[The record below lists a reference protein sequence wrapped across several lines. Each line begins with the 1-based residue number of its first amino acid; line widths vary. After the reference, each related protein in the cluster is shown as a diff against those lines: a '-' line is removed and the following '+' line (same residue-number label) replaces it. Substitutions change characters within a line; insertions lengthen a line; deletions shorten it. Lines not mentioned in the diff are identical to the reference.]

1 MEAPMIYLLWLLPT
15 FVVAIAIGSGRLNAS
30 SSALLG
36 LLVAAPIAALTGPE
50 IFGLPELST
59 ALSRGFWIG
68 VTIAPYIIGGL
79 LFWQVAMHNEP
90 LSPAPLV
97 TDEPAN
103 VQLMQRKTAFFAC
116 FLIGPF
122 AESATGF
129 GVGMLGTIALLRSMR
144 IAPAHLMVFA
154 LLSQTLIPWGAMG
167 SGTILAAAYA
177 RMSPADLS
185 FYSIVP
191 VSLLMLLWL
200 PLFWRTAAAAGLKA
214 SKSEH
219 IREAAWI
226 AAGMASLAFATKILG
241 PETGL
246 LAAFGPLIALR
257 FLCDKRPTVQQIGVA
272 LKRIAPYVLLICGL
286 VATRVLPDV
295 KQTLT
300 FVGRVSPYSDLPAWA
315 PFYHAGTWLIV
326 GALITAVVRGQLH
339 LIGREAKTAM
349 KTGKHA
355 ILTVFIFAMMAEI
368 LSVAGISHAFAQGMF
383 SNLES
388 FAILFAPFTS
398 AAFGILAN
406 SGNAPN
412 SLFMPSQYALALQA
426 GLSVPAVAAL
436 QHASGTCMSI
446 FSPVRMSI
454 AAGLADGRGQ
464 ERVVY
469 KELLPYAAAAVLI
482 FFLIAVFVS
491 KY

>member
-1 MEAPMIYLLWLLPT
+1 MIYLLWLLPT
-15 FVVAIAIGSGRLNAS
+15 FVVAIAIGSGRFNAS

-36 LLVAAPIAALTGPE
+36 LLVAAPIAAVSGPE
-50 IFGLPELST
+50 IFGLSQLST
-59 ALSRGFWIG
+59 ALSRGLWIG
-68 VTIAPYIIGGL
+68 ATIAPYIVGGL

-90 LSPAPLV
+90 GAPQV
-97 TDEPAN
+97 VATSEFSG
-103 VQLMQRKTAFFAC
+103 VHLMQRKTAFFAC

-129 GVGMLGTIALLRSMR
+129 GVGMLGTIALLRSMKL
-144 IAPAHLMVFA
+144 APSHLMIFA

-200 PLFWRTAAAAGLKA
+200 PLFWRTADAAGLKA
-214 SKSEH
+214 STAEH
-219 IREAAWI
+219 IQEAAWI
-226 AAGMASLAFATKILG
+226 AAGMASLALATKVLG

-246 LAAFGPLIALR
+246 LAAFGPLIVLR
-257 FLCDKRPTVQQIGVA
+257 FLSDKRPTAQQACQA
-272 LKRIAPYVLLICGL
+272 LKKIAPYVLLICGL
-286 VATRVLPDV
+286 VATRVLPEV
-295 KQTLT
+295 KQILT
-300 FVGRVSPYSDLPAWA
+300 SAGRVSPYSDLPSWP
-315 PFYHAGTWLIV
+315 PFYHAGTWLIA
-326 GALITAVVRGQLH
+326 GGIITALARGQLH
-339 LIGREAKTAM
+339 LIGREAKSAV
-349 KTGKHA
+349 KTGRHA
-355 ILTVFIFAMMAEI
+355 ILTVFLFAMMAEI

-383 SNLES
+383 SSLES
-388 FAILFAPFTS
+388 FAILITPFTS

-454 AAGLADGRGQ
+454 AAGLAEGRGQ
-464 ERVVY
+464 ERIVY
-469 KELLPYAAAAVLI
+469 KALFPYAAAALLL
-482 FFLIAVFVS
+482 FFLIAVFVN

>member
-1 MEAPMIYLLWLLPT
+1 MIYLLWLLPT
-15 FVVAIAIGSGRLNAS
+15 FVVAIAIGSGRFNAS
-30 SSALLG
+30 SSALFG
-36 LLVAAPIAALTGPE
+36 LLVAAPVAALTGPE
-50 IFGLPELST
+50 IFGIPQLST
-59 ALSRGFWIG
+59 ALSRGVWIG
-68 VTIAPYIIGGL
+68 ATIAPYIIGGL

-90 LSPAPLV
+90 GSPQLLA
-97 TDEPAN
+97 AN
-103 VQLMQRKTAFFAC
+103 EFADVQVAQRKTAFFAC

-129 GVGMLGTIALLRSMR
+129 GVGMLGTIALLRSMKL
-144 IAPAHLMVFA
+144 APTHLMVFA

-214 SKSEH
+214 SRSEH
-219 IREAAWI
+219 IHEAVWI
-226 AAGMASLAFATKILG
+226 AAGMASLALATRILG

-257 FLCDKRPTVQQIGVA
+257 FLTDKRPTAEQVGQA
-272 LKRIAPYVLLICGL
+272 SRRIAPYLMLICSL
-286 VATRVLPDV
+286 VATRVLPEL
-295 KQTLT
+295 KQILSSI
-300 FVGRVSPYSDLPAWA
+300 GRISPYTDLPTW
-315 PFYHAGTWLIV
+315 PPLYHAGTWLMA
-326 GALITAVVRGQLH
+326 GAVITAMVRGQLH
-339 LIGREAKTAM
+339 LIGREAKAAV
-349 KTGKHA
+349 KTGRHA

-368 LSVAGISHAFAQGMF
+368 LSVAGISHAFALGMF

-388 FAILFAPFTS
+388 FAILITPFTS

-469 KELLPYAAAAVLI
+469 KELLPYAAAALLM
-482 FFLIAVFVS
+482 FFLVATFVS
-491 KY
+491 QY